1 MRDFRLIQIG
11 AVILLLAG
19 CATKPATMETASA
32 PAGAQPVPANCPA
45 WPTPKLRT
53 DLPPG
58 SLDNCGQP
66 NWPPNNG
73 FETPKLNV
81 IVPAGELMDRFG
93 DTRGIYLS
101 PEGAPYDRRALPYDC
116 HGYNY
121 TVYKVMKPLPALLG
135 TAAPA
140 FGEPGGAI
148 QLQTAEKVQQL
159 IDEGVL
165 ERVDG
170 AAPLS
175 CDTR

>member
-1 MRDFRLIQIG
+1 MLNFR
-11 AVILLLAG
+11 ILSVGVAILMLGG
-19 CATKPATMETASA
+19 CAAKPSAA
-32 PAGAQPVPANCPA
+32 PASVAMAASPPANCPT

-73 FETPKLNV
+73 FEPPKLNV
-81 IVPAGELMDRFG
+81 IVPAGELLDRFG
-93 DTRGIYLS
+93 DTRGVYLS
-101 PEGAPYDRRALPYDC
+101 PQGAPYDRRALPYDC

-121 TVYKVMKPLPALLG
+121 TVFKVLKPLPALLG

-140 FGEPGGAI
+140 FGAPGGAI

-159 IDEGVL
+159 LDEGVL
-165 ERVDG
+165 IKLAD

-175 CDTR
+175 CEMK